1 MAEQIIKMQAT
12 ERKMDMSKNF
22 MEAVQNRRTYYAI
35 GRELILADEEIVNLV
50 EDCVKHAPTAFN
62 SQSGRVAVLLGKDHE
77 KLWEETADILQ
88 KIVPAEQFLKTQEKI
103 NSFKAGY
110 GTILFFEDQKTV
122 EELQQKFALYK
133 ENFPIWS
140 LESSGILQFII
151 WTALEEA
158 GYGASLQHYN
168 PLIDEAVLSNWNL
181 PKNWKLLAQMPF
193 GSRKAKPDQKTFLPI
208 TGRVNLFNEKDPP
221 KTAEDKIF

>member
-1 MAEQIIKMQAT
+1 
-12 ERKMDMSKNF
+12 MSKKF
-22 MEAVQNRRTYYAI
+22 FEMVQNRRTYYAI
-35 GRELILADEEIVNLV
+35 GRKPILSDDEIVNLA
-50 EDCVKHAPTAFN
+50 EEAVKYAPTAFN

-103 NSFKAGY
+103 DSFRAGY

-122 EELQQKFALYK
+122 SELQQKFALYK
-133 ENFPIWS
+133 DNFPVWS

-168 PLIDEAVLSNWNL
+168 PLIDDAVTSNWKI
-181 PKNWKLLAQMPF
+181 PKDWKLLGQMPF
-193 GSRKAKPDQKTFLPI
+193 GSREGKPDPKTFLPI
-208 TGRVNLFNEKDPP
+208 SERVKVFRESDPP
-221 KTAEDKIF
+221 KTAEDIIF